1 MVGYLDSPRRFFM
14 KNSSALLILLSLLT
28 SCGYTL
34 QGGGKLPGKVETV
47 SVAIFKNKS
56 SQSGAEAIFTNALIE
71 ELMKNSSVKVLNH
84 KKDDG
89 QMSQHERESSMSQ
102 HERERS
108 VADAAIRG
116 TIISISFN
124 ALARTSDD
132 AVYKRK
138 VTAIIDLEMKS
149 RSGEV
154 LFAVNNFIESEY
166 YTVSNSNSI
175 NEAVISST
183 VQKIADQLSRRLV
196 SQMSDDF

>member
-1 MVGYLDSPRRFFM
+1 MVDYLDSLWRFFM
-14 KNSSALLILLSLLT
+14 KNSSALLILLSLLS

-56 SQSGAEAIFTNALIE
+56 SQSGAEVIFTNALIE
-71 ELMKNSSVKVLNH
+71 ELMKSSSVKVLNH
-84 KKDDG
+84 KIDDG
-89 QMSQHERESSMSQ
+89 QTSQHERESS
-102 HERERS
+102 
-108 VADAAIRG
+108 VADAEIRG
-116 TIISISFN
+116 TITSISFN

-132 AVYKRK
+132 AVYKRT
-138 VTAIIDLEMKS
+138 VTAVIDLEMKS